1 MRGGRRCDLWGAFR
15 MVLGGGGGTG
25 GRDVGLVFS
34 LEFVKERGG

>member
-15 MVLGGGGGTG
+15 MVLGGGGTG